1 VLRYREERRDLEDAV
16 VDPDGHRY
24 ESVVDKQIRL
34 AQERGD
40 FDNLPG
46 KGKPLPA
53 LDDPHDEL
61 WWVKGYLRRE
71 GLSNEALLPPSIQ
84 LRKEI
89 DRLPETLRGLPSEQ
103 AVRDAVAELNI
114 RIVDFLR
121 APSGPR
127 VPIGPVK
134 MNEAVQRWRAGR
146 TGPVRPS
153 DTTVRVPHPSPQQAS
168 WWWRLLHRR

>member
-1 VLRYREERRDLEDAV
+1 M
-16 VDPDGHRY
+16 VDPGGHRY

-46 KGKPLPA
+46 KGKPLPG
-53 LDDPHDEL
+53 LDDPHDEM

-71 GLSNEALLPPSIQ
+71 GLSNDALLPPSIQ

-89 DRLPETLRGLPSEQ
+89 DRLPGTLRELPAEQ
-103 AVRDAVAELNI
+103 AVRDAVAELNL

-127 VPIGPVK
+127 VRIGPV
-134 MNEAVQRWRAGR
+134 NADDAVSRWRTER
-146 TGPVRPS
+146 TAPAPAVDPVAAVPDPQPRP
-153 DTTVRVPHPSPQQAS
+153 TTS
-168 WWWRLLHRR
+168 WWRRLLRRS

>member
-1 VLRYREERRDLEDAV
+1 V
-16 VDPDGHRY
+16 VDPGGHRY
-24 ESVVDKQIRL
+24 ESAVDKQIRL

-46 KGKPLPA
+46 RGKPLPG
-53 LDDPHDEL
+53 LDDPHDEM

-84 LRKEI
+84 LRKEL
-89 DRLPETLRGLPSEQ
+89 DRLPGTLRELRTEQ
-103 AVRDAVAELNI
+103 AVRDAVAELNM

-127 VPIGPVK
+127 VRIGPV
-134 MNEAVQRWRAGR
+134 NADDAVRRWRAEGTAPAPAVNPVVAVPGR
-146 TGPVRPS
+146 QPP
-153 DTTVRVPHPSPQQAS
+153 PAP
-168 WWWRLLHRR
+168 WWHRLLRRS